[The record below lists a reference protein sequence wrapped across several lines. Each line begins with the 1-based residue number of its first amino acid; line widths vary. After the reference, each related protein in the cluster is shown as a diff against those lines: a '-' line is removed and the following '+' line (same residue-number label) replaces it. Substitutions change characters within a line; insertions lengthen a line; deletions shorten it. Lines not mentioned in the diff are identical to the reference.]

1 MVYSSLLQQIPEHT
15 EIPDLGI
22 SLVKLLQDFRVQ
34 VCVCVCV
41 VGGSVAMLLS
51 GQLEGGLQEDPCQG
65 QVSGERE
72 REVVC
77 GL

>member
-1 MVYSSLLQQIPEHT
+1 M
-15 EIPDLGI
+15 
-22 SLVKLLQDFRVQ
+22 KLLQDFRVQ

-41 VGGSVAMLLS
+41 VGGSVAMLLA

-72 REVVC
+72 REMVGVAYNYC
-77 GL
+77 QYMGQTALILHTVRLIEC

>member
-1 MVYSSLLQQIPEHT
+1 M
-15 EIPDLGI
+15 
-22 SLVKLLQDFRVQ
+22 KLLQDFRVQ

-41 VGGSVAMLLS
+41 CVCVVGGSVATLLS

-72 REVVC
+72 RQEMVGVAYNASTWAKQLSYC
-77 GL
+77 TLLD

>member
-1 MVYSSLLQQIPEHT
+1 MVYCSLLQQIPEHT

-41 VGGSVAMLLS
+41 CCEVQMPCFCQVNLR
-51 GQLEGGLQEDPCQG
+51 EGCKKILVKD
-65 QVSGERE
+65 R
-72 REVVC
+72 
-77 GL
+77 

>member
-1 MVYSSLLQQIPEHT
+1 MVYYSLLQQIPEHT

-41 VGGSVAMLLS
+41 CVCSRRFSCHASVRS
-51 GQLEGGLQEDPCQG
+51 T
-65 QVSGERE
+65 
-72 REVVC
+72 
-77 GL
+77 